1 MKAQMTLTHTL
12 TYQGKEGIQSLAYTW
27 ISQEEEGMKEQW
39 LSRYTWTYPGK
50 EGRIVLPEEERLFE

>member
-1 MKAQMTLTHTL
+1 MEGMKAQMILIHTL
-12 TYQGKEGIQSLAYTW
+12 TYQGMEGIQSLACTW

-50 EGRIVLPEEERLFE
+50 EGMIA

>member
-1 MKAQMTLTHTL
+1 MEGIRAQMTSKHTL

-39 LSRYTWTYPGK
+39 LLRYTWTYPGK
-50 EGRIVLPEEERLFE
+50 EDMIA